1 MPGTDDST
9 TPEPEEAFHQEAQGE
24 VDQEAEDPGRRSFR
38 DAESW
43 LAEMGIERDPL
54 VVAAPA
60 QDHDDTPR
68 PAPEQG
74 PARPADTPTGAP
86 GGGPD
91 DGSDDEADG
100 QPQRLDDQVTE
111 ALTYARRATATT
123 PLAEA
128 RLERKM
134 SSRGYAPPVIEQAM
148 RRARDQGLVDD
159 HAFARSLV
167 REGRDKGHAPLRI
180 KTDLQKRE
188 LSSEAIEAAL
198 DTIGDRDPE
207 AQAFAVAHDRAKRLR
222 GVDTETA
229 YRRLVGYLAR
239 RGYTESLSRK
249 VARQAVFDDREPQ
262 RVAEH

>member
-1 MPGTDDST
+1 MPGTDDAT
-9 TPEPEEAFHQEAQGE
+9 TPEPAEADQQEVHEEAPQEAQ
-24 VDQEAEDPGRRSFR
+24 DADRQPFR
-38 DAESW
+38 NAESW
-43 LAEMGIERDPL
+43 LADRGVERDPL
-54 VVAAPA
+54 VVAAPPQDQDGAAPPA
-60 QDHDDTPR
+60 QV
-68 PAPEQG
+68 Q
-74 PARPADTPTGAP
+74 ARPADPTTAGSDA
-86 GGGPD
+86 
-91 DGSDDEADG
+91 GSDDGTDDGADRP
-100 QPQRLDDQVTE
+100 PQRLDDQVTE
-111 ALTYARRATATT
+111 AVTYARRATATT

-134 SSRGYAPPVIEQAM
+134 DSRGYAPAVIEQAM

-167 REGRDKGHAPLRI
+167 QEGRDKGHAPLRI
-180 KTDLQKRE
+180 KTDLEKRE

>member
-1 MPGTDDST
+1 MPGTDDAT
-9 TPEPEEAFHQEAQGE
+9 TPEPAGAGHQEAQGE
-24 VDQEAEDPGRRSFR
+24 AEQQAEDPGRGSFR

-43 LAEMGIERDPL
+43 LAEMGVERDPL
-54 VVAAPA
+54 VVAPPDQDQRDAASTAPV
-60 QDHDDTPR
+60 QGPGR
-68 PAPEQG
+68 PA
-74 PARPADTPTGAP
+74 TPSGAE
-86 GGGPD
+86 GG
-91 DGSDDEADG
+91 GSDDGPEDGADR
-100 QPQRLDDQVTE
+100 PPERLDDQVTE
-111 ALTYARRATATT
+111 AITYARRATATT

-134 SSRGYAPPVIEQAM
+134 SSRGYAPPVIEEAM
-148 RRARDQGLVDD
+148 RRARGQGLVDD

-167 REGRDKGHAPLRI
+167 QEGRDKGHAPLRI

-188 LSSEAIEAAL
+188 LSSEAIDAAL

>member
-1 MPGTDDST
+1 MPGTDDAT
-9 TPEPEEAFHQEAQGE
+9 TSEPTEAAHQEAQE
-24 VDQEAEDPGRRSFR
+24 EAEGPDRQPFR

-43 LAEMGIERDPL
+43 LAEMGVARDPL
-54 VVAAPA
+54 VVAAPE
-60 QDHDDTPR
+60 QDQDGAAAPG
-68 PAPEQG
+68 PAEGPVQG
-74 PARPADTPTGAP
+74 PARPTDATSGSDA
-86 GGGPD
+86 
-91 DGSDDEADG
+91 GSDDRADR
-100 QPQRLDDQVTE
+100 PPERLDDQVTE
-111 ALTYARRATATT
+111 AITYARRATATT
-123 PLAEA
+123 PLAET

-134 SSRGYAPPVIEQAM
+134 GSRGYAPLVIEQAM
-148 RRARDQGLVDD
+148 QRARDQGLVDD

-167 REGRDKGHAPLRI
+167 QEGRDKGHAPLRI

-188 LSSEAIEAAL
+188 LSSEAIDAAL

-222 GVDTETA
+222 GVDSETA